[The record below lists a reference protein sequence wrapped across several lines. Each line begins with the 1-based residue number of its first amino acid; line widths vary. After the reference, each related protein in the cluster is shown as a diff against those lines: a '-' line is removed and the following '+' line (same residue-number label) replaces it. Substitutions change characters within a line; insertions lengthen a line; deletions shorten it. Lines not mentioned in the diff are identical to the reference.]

1 MRDNETKDPLLTQT
15 QAARWGL
22 PLEAVAELPTRL
34 KSFWMEYGRSAK
46 TRTRDTRAYGE
57 VYLSGLL
64 RMESKRNI
72 AEIARAGKVSVQ
84 NMQHFISQSPWSGEQ
99 MIEKMQ
105 RAVAGRTELA
115 GGVLV
120 LDESADE
127 KAGNK
132 TAGASRQ
139 YNGRHGK
146 VDQCQVGTFLTYV
159 HHGIWT
165 WVDGELFIP
174 ERWFSA
180 DYEAQRVQAG
190 IPAAWEFS
198 TKIQLGWAMIER
210 VLVAGLPFVAV
221 AFDSLYGR
229 STWLL
234 NQCRTARVEFYAD
247 IPETTA
253 VYLHPL
259 RLDEAGQAVGQ
270 TAVKVKTIAKAA
282 TTIWERLNIRPADCG
297 ILQADFARCPVW
309 TLQPDGTICAETL
322 LIRRDKKR
330 CVYTLSN
337 ADPDLPLLTLAF
349 RKSERYFV
357 ERSIQDAKSEL
368 GWDELQAIKLQAWQH
383 HLALTLLASWFIA
396 ETRLDWRQ
404 QYPVDPTLVREYDRE
419 DIRMDFLPQ
428 LSLTNVRALLRATLP
443 LPQLSLD
450 EAANLV
456 LSHLDNRTRSRRS
469 RLKKQR
475 ASLM

>member
-1 MRDNETKDPLLTQT
+1 MWDNETNDPLLTQT

-22 PLEAVAELPTRL
+22 RLEAVAELPTRL

-64 RMESKRNI
+64 RMDSKRNM
-72 AEIARAGKVSVQ
+72 AEIARVGKVSVQ
-84 NMQHFISQSPWSGEQ
+84 NMQHFISQSPWSSER

-105 RAVAGRTELA
+105 RAVAERTELA

-127 KAGNK
+127 KAGHK

-159 HHGIWT
+159 HNGLWT

-180 DYEAQRVQAG
+180 EYEAQRVQAG
-190 IPAAWEFS
+190 IPGEWEFS

-210 VLVAGLPFVAV
+210 ALGAGLPFVAV

-234 NQCRTARVEFYAD
+234 NQCRTAKVEF
-247 IPETTA
+247 
-253 VYLHPL
+253 
-259 RLDEAGQAVGQ
+259 
-270 TAVKVKTIAKAA
+270 
-282 TTIWERLNIRPADCG
+282 
-297 ILQADFARCPVW
+297 
-309 TLQPDGTICAETL
+309 
-322 LIRRDKKR
+322 
-330 CVYTLSN
+330 
-337 ADPDLPLLTLAF
+337 
-349 RKSERYFV
+349 
-357 ERSIQDAKSEL
+357 
-368 GWDELQAIKLQAWQH
+368 
-383 HLALTLLASWFIA
+383 
-396 ETRLDWRQ
+396 
-404 QYPVDPTLVREYDRE
+404 
-419 DIRMDFLPQ
+419 
-428 LSLTNVRALLRATLP
+428 
-443 LPQLSLD
+443 
-450 EAANLV
+450 
-456 LSHLDNRTRSRRS
+456 
-469 RLKKQR
+469 
-475 ASLM
+475 

>member
-1 MRDNETKDPLLTQT
+1 MWDNETNDLLLTKT

-22 PLEAVAELPTRL
+22 PMEAIETLPDRL
-34 KSFWMEYGRSAK
+34 KAFWIEYGRSAK

-72 AEIARAGKVSVQ
+72 AEIARIGKVAVQ
-84 NMQHFISQSPWSGEQ
+84 NMQHFISQSPWSADQ

-105 RAVAGRTELA
+105 QAVAERTELA
-115 GGVLV
+115 GGMLV

-127 KAGNK
+127 KAGTK

-139 YNGRHGK
+139 YNGRQEQ

-159 HHGIWT
+159 HDGIWT
-165 WVDGELFIP
+165 WVDGELFVP

-180 DYEAQRVQAG
+180 EYEAQREQVG
-190 IPAAWEFS
+190 IPADWTFS

-210 VLVAGLPFVAV
+210 AVVAGLPFVAV

-229 STWLL
+229 SQWLL
-234 NQCRTARVEFYAD
+234 NQCRTAQVEFYAD
-247 IPETTA
+247 VPETTR
-253 VYLHPL
+253 VYLQAPT
-259 RLDEAGQAVGQ
+259 LDESGQVLGQSAVE
-270 TAVKVKTIAKAA
+270 VKSIAKAGE
-282 TTIWERLNIRPADCG
+282 TVWQRVDIRRADCG
-297 ILQADFARCPVW
+297 ILRADFARCPVW
-309 TLQPDGTICAETL
+309 TLQPDGAICADTL

-330 CVYTLSN
+330 CMYTLTN
-337 ADPDLPLLTLAF
+337 AAADLPLHTLAF

-404 QYPVDPTLVREYDRE
+404 QYPVDPTLVREYDRD
-419 DIRMDFLPQ
+419 DIQMDVLPQ
-428 LSLTNVRALLRATLP
+428 LSLANVRALLRATLP

-450 EAANLV
+450 EAALLV
-456 LSHLDNRTRSRRS
+456 LTHLDNRTRSRRS

-475 ASLM
+475 GH

>member
-1 MRDNETKDPLLTQT
+1 LWENETNEIQLTRT

-22 PLEAVAELPTRL
+22 PLEAVAGLPARL
-34 KSFWMEYGRSAK
+34 KSFWLEYGQSAK
-46 TRTRDTRAYGE
+46 TRTRDTRTYGE

-72 AEIARAGKVSVQ
+72 TEIARRGKVSVQ
-84 NMQHFISQSPWSGEQ
+84 NMQHFISQSPWSAAR

-105 RAVAGRTELA
+105 RAVAARTELA
-115 GGVLV
+115 GGMLV

-127 KAGNK
+127 KTGTK
-132 TAGASRQ
+132 TVGVSRQ
-139 YNGRHGK
+139 YNGRQGK

-159 HHGIWT
+159 HNGIWT
-165 WVDGELFIP
+165 WVDGEVFLP

-180 DYEAQRVQAG
+180 EYEAQRAQAG
-190 IPAAWEFS
+190 IPAVREFS

-210 VLVAGLPFVAV
+210 ALVTGLPFVAV

-234 NQCRTARVEFYAD
+234 NQCRAAKVEFYAD
-247 IPETTA
+247 IPETTLI
-253 VYLHPL
+253 YLHPPL
-259 RLDEAGQAVGQ
+259 LNEAGQVVGQ
-270 TAVKVKTIAKAA
+270 NAVEVKTIAKVAE
-282 TTIWERLNIRPADCG
+282 TDWQHLDIRPADCG
-297 ILQADFARCPVW
+297 ILRADFAHCPVW
-309 TLQPDGTICAETL
+309 TLQADGTICAETL

-330 CVYTLSN
+330 CIYTLTN
-337 ADPDLPLLTLAF
+337 ADPDLPLHTLAF

-368 GWDELQAIKLQAWQH
+368 GWDDLQAIKLQAWQH

-404 QYPVDPTLVREYDRE
+404 QYPADPTLIRDYDQ
-419 DIRMDFLPQ
+419 DDFRMDLLPQ
-428 LSLTNVRALLRATLP
+428 LSMANVRALLRATLP

-450 EAANLV
+450 EAADLV

-469 RLKKQR
+469 RLKSQR
-475 ASLM
+475 RSLI